1 MNKLSVEKIVFNL
14 FKIIT
19 FVIVAI
25 VLSLLFFI
33 FTRGVS
39 VLSPEF
45 LTTPPS
51 QGMLGGGI
59 STPILGTL
67 FVMILTVIF
76 AIPLGIC
83 AAIFLSEY
91 TDEVDSRIIRMVRL
105 AINNLAGV
113 PSIVYGLLGL
123 GLFVLFM
130 NFRFS
135 VLSASLTLSF
145 LTLPVIIAAS
155 EEALRNVPREYREAS
170 LALGATKWETVRN
183 VVLPSALPG
192 ILTACILGMSRA
204 AGETAPLLM
213 TGAAYYLPRF
223 SGNIMR
229 QFMALSTHIFYMA
242 TQSPNPDITRPI
254 QYGTIAVL
262 LIIVLSMNMAAILL
276 RTYYR
281 RKLQK

>member
-1 MNKLSVEKIVFNL
+1 MNKLSAERIVFNT
-14 FKIIT
+14 FKVVT
-19 FVIVAI
+19 FAIVAI
-25 VLSLLFFI
+25 VLSLIFFI
-33 FTRGVS
+33 FARGFS
-39 VLSPEF
+39 VLSPRF

-83 AAIFLSEY
+83 AAVFLSEY
-91 TDEVDSRIIRMVRL
+91 TDKVDPRIIRMVRL

-170 LALGATKWETVRN
+170 FALGATKWETVRN

-242 TQSPNPDITRPI
+242 TQSSNPSITRPI
-254 QYGTIAVL
+254 QYGTIMVL
-262 LIIVLSMNMAAILL
+262 LFIVLTMNIGAILL

-281 RKLQK
+281 RKLKR

>member
-1 MNKLSVEKIVFNL
+1 MTKLGTERIFFNVF
-14 FKIIT
+14 KVVT
-19 FVIVAI
+19 FAI
-25 VLSLLFFI
+25 VTIVLGLLFFI
-33 FTRGVS
+33 FARGVA

-45 LTTPPS
+45 ITTPPS
-51 QGMLGGGI
+51 HGMMGGGI

-67 FVMILTVIF
+67 FVMILTVVF
-76 AIPLGIC
+76 AIPLGIG

-91 TDEVDSRIIRMVRL
+91 TDNVDPKIIRVVRL

-155 EEALRNVPREYREAS
+155 EEALRNVPRGYREAS
-170 LALGATKWETVRN
+170 LALGATKWETVRK
-183 VVLPSALPG
+183 VVLPSAIPG
-192 ILTACILGMSRA
+192 ILTACILGLSRA

-242 TQSPNPDITRPI
+242 TQSPNPDVTRPI

-281 RKLQK
+281 RKLRR

>member
-1 MNKLSVEKIVFNL
+1 MNKHATERIMFGL
-14 FKIIT
+14 FRAVALT
-19 FVIVAI
+19 LVAI
-25 VLSLLFFI
+25 VLGLLLFI
-33 FTRGVS
+33 FARGAS
-39 VLSPEF
+39 VLSLDF
-45 LTTPPS
+45 LTRPPE
-51 QGMLGGGI
+51 QGMLAGGI

-67 FVMILTVIF
+67 LIMFLTVVF
-76 AIPLGIC
+76 AIPLGVS

-91 TDEVDSRIIRMVRL
+91 TDRVDPRIIRVVRL

-123 GLFVLFM
+123 GLFVLLM
-130 NFRFS
+130 NLRFS

-155 EEALRNVPREYREAS
+155 EEALRNVPKAYREAS

-192 ILTACILGMSRA
+192 IMTACILGLSRA

-223 SGNIMR
+223 SGNVYR

-242 TQSPNPDITRPI
+242 TQSPNPDLTKPI
-254 QYGTIAVL
+254 QYGTITVL
-262 LIIVLSMNMAAILL
+262 LVIVLSMNLVAVLVRL
-276 RTYYR
+276 RYR
-281 RKLQK
+281 RKMR

>member
-1 MNKLSVEKIVFNL
+1 MS
-14 FKIIT
+14 
-19 FVIVAI
+19 
-25 VLSLLFFI
+25 
-33 FTRGVS
+33 
-39 VLSPEF
+39 
-45 LTTPPS
+45 
-51 QGMLGGGI
+51 
-59 STPILGTL
+59 
-67 FVMILTVIF
+67 LTVIF

-91 TDEVDSRIIRMVRL
+91 TDKVDSRIIRVVRL

-145 LTLPVIIAAS
+145 LTLPVIIATS

>member
-1 MNKLSVEKIVFNL
+1 
-14 FKIIT
+14 
-19 FVIVAI
+19 
-25 VLSLLFFI
+25 
-33 FTRGVS
+33 
-39 VLSPEF
+39 
-45 LTTPPS
+45 
-51 QGMLGGGI
+51 
-59 STPILGTL
+59 
-67 FVMILTVIF
+67 MILTVIF

-91 TDEVDSRIIRMVRL
+91 TDKVDPRIVRMVRL

-223 SGNIMR
+223 SGTIMR

>member
-1 MNKLSVEKIVFNL
+1 MNKHTTERVVFNV
-14 FKIIT
+14 FKVVT

-25 VLSLLFFI
+25 VLGLLFSI
-33 FTRGVS
+33 FSKGFK
-39 VLSPEF
+39 VLSLDF
-45 LTTPPS
+45 LATPPS
-51 QGMLGGGI
+51 NGMLGGGI
-59 STPILGTL
+59 SSPLLGTL

-91 TDEVDSRIIRMVRL
+91 TDKVDSRIIRVVRL

>member
-1 MNKLSVEKIVFNL
+1 MNKLSTERIAFNA
-14 FKIIT
+14 FKVIT
-19 FVIVAI
+19 LAIVAI
-25 VLSLLFFI
+25 VLGLLFFI
-33 FTRGVS
+33 FARGVS
-39 VLSPEF
+39 VLSLEF

-91 TDEVDSRIIRMVRL
+91 TEKVDPRIIRMVRL

-123 GLFVLFM
+123 GLFVLFI

-145 LTLPVIIAAS
+145 LTLPVIIATS

-170 LALGATKWETVRN
+170 FALGATKWETVRN

-213 TGAAYYLPRF
+213 TGAAYYIPRF

-242 TQSPNPDITRPI
+242 TQSPNPDVTRPI
-254 QYGTIAVL
+254 QYGTIVVL

-281 RKLQK
+281 RKLQR

>member
-1 MNKLSVEKIVFNL
+1 VFNI
-14 FKIIT
+14 FKGVT
-19 FVIVAI
+19 FAIVAI
-25 VLSLLFFI
+25 VLALLFFI
-33 FTRGVS
+33 FARGVS

-45 LTTPPS
+45 LTKPPS

-59 STPILGTL
+59 SSPILGTI
-67 FVMILTVIF
+67 FVMIITVIF
-76 AIPLGIC
+76 AIPIGIC

-91 TDEVDSRIIRMVRL
+91 TDKVDSRIIRMVRL

-155 EEALRNVPREYREAS
+155 EEALRNVPRGYREAS

-183 VVLPSALPG
+183 IVLPSAMPG
-192 ILTACILGMSRA
+192 ILTACILGLSRA

-242 TQSPNPDITRPI
+242 TQSPNPDVTRPI
-254 QYGTIAVL
+254 QYGTVAVL
-262 LIIVLSMNMAAILL
+262 LIIVLSMNMTAIIL

-281 RKLQK
+281 RKLRR

>member
-1 MNKLSVEKIVFNL
+1 MMDKLRNEKIVFSL
-14 FKIIT
+14 FRLISLSIVSIV
-19 FVIVAI
+19 VI
-25 VLSLLFFI
+25 LLFFI
-33 FTRGVS
+33 FANG
-39 VLSPEF
+39 LSALSLDF
-45 LTTPPS
+45 LTKPPE

-59 STPILGTL
+59 SSPIAGTI
-67 FVMILTVIF
+67 MIMVLTVVF
-76 AIPLGIC
+76 SIPLGVG

-91 TDEVDSRIIRMVRL
+91 TENVDPRVVRVIRL

-130 NFRFS
+130 NLGFS

-155 EEALRNVPREYREAS
+155 EEALKNVPRAYREAS
-170 LALGATKWETVRN
+170 LALGATKWETIRN

-192 ILTACILGMSRA
+192 ILTACILGLSRA

-223 SGNIMR
+223 SWNISR

-242 TQSPNPDITRPI
+242 TQSPNPSLTRPI

-262 LIIVLSMNMAAILL
+262 LLIVLSMNMAAILL
-276 RTYYR
+276 RSYYR
-281 RKLQK
+281 RRLR

>member
-1 MNKLSVEKIVFNL
+1 MKKLIVERTVFNI

-19 FVIVAI
+19 FAIVAI
-25 VLSLLFFI
+25 VLSLLLFI

-123 GLFVLFM
+123 GLFVLFT

>member
-1 MNKLSVEKIVFNL
+1 MNKLTNEKIMFNA
-14 FKIIT
+14 FKVVAFT
-19 FVIVAI
+19 IVAI
-25 VLSLLFFI
+25 VLGLLLFI
-33 FTRGVS
+33 FARGVS
-39 VLSPEF
+39 VLSLDF
-45 LTTPPS
+45 LTSPPEN
-51 QGMLGGGI
+51 GMMGGGI
-59 STPILGTL
+59 SSPILGTL
-67 FVMILTVIF
+67 LIMCMTVVF
-76 AIPLGIC
+76 AIPLGIG

-91 TDEVDSRIIRMVRL
+91 TDNVDPRITRMVRL

-130 NFRFS
+130 NFGFS

-155 EEALRNVPREYREAS
+155 EEALRNVPRGYREAS

-183 VVLPSALPG
+183 VVLPSAMPG
-192 ILTACILGMSRA
+192 ILTACILGLSRA

-223 SGNIMR
+223 SGNIFR

-242 TQSPNPDITRPI
+242 TQSPNPDLTRPI
-254 QYGTIAVL
+254 QYGTITVL
-262 LIIVLSMNMAAILL
+262 LIIVLSMNLVAVLV
-276 RTYYR
+276 RSYYR
-281 RKLQK
+281 RKLR

>member
-1 MNKLSVEKIVFNL
+1 MKKLIVERIVFNI

-19 FVIVAI
+19 FAIVAI
-25 VLSLLFFI
+25 VLSLLLFI

-45 LTTPPS
+45 LTTTPS

-91 TDEVDSRIIRMVRL
+91 TDKVDPRIVRMVRL

-123 GLFVLFM
+123 GLFVIFM

>member
-1 MNKLSVEKIVFNL
+1 MKKLIVERTVFNI

-19 FVIVAI
+19 FAIVAI
-25 VLSLLFFI
+25 VLSLLLFI

>member
-1 MNKLSVEKIVFNL
+1 MDKLRKEKIFFSL
-14 FKIIT
+14 FKLISLS
-19 FVIVAI
+19 IVSI
-25 VLSLLFFI
+25 VLITLFFI
-33 FTRGVS
+33 FANGLS
-39 VLSPEF
+39 VFNLDF
-45 LTTPPS
+45 LTRPPE

-59 STPILGTL
+59 SSPIAGTI
-67 FVMILTVIF
+67 MIMMLTVIF
-76 AIPLGIC
+76 AIPLGVG

-91 TDEVDSRIIRMVRL
+91 KENVDPKVVRIIRL

-130 NFRFS
+130 NLGFS

-155 EEALRNVPREYREAS
+155 EEAIKNVPHFYREAS
-170 LALGATKWETVRN
+170 LALGATKWETIRN

-192 ILTACILGMSRA
+192 ILTACILGLSRA

-223 SGNIMR
+223 SWNIFR

-242 TQSPNPDITRPI
+242 TQSPNPDLTRPI
-254 QYGTIAVL
+254 QYGTISL
-262 LIIVLSMNMAAILL
+262 LLFIVVSMNMTAILL
-276 RTYYR
+276 RAHYR
-281 RKLQK
+281 RKLR

>member
-1 MNKLSVEKIVFNL
+1 MNKLSTERIAFNA
-14 FKIIT
+14 FKVVT
-19 FVIVAI
+19 LAIVAI
-25 VLSLLFFI
+25 VLGLLFFI
-33 FTRGVS
+33 FARGVS
-39 VLSPEF
+39 VLSLEF

-91 TDEVDSRIIRMVRL
+91 TEKVDPRIIRMVRL

-123 GLFVLFM
+123 GLFVLFI

-145 LTLPVIIAAS
+145 LTLPVIIATS

-170 LALGATKWETVRN
+170 FALGATKWETVRN

-213 TGAAYYLPRF
+213 TGAAYYIPRF

-242 TQSPNPDITRPI
+242 TQSPNPDVTRPI
-254 QYGTIAVL
+254 QYGTIVVL

-281 RKLQK
+281 RKLQR

>member
-1 MNKLSVEKIVFNL
+1 MNKLTNEKIMFNA
-14 FKIIT
+14 FKVVAFT
-19 FVIVAI
+19 IVAI
-25 VLSLLFFI
+25 VLGLLLFI
-33 FTRGVS
+33 FARGVS
-39 VLSPEF
+39 VLSLDF
-45 LTTPPS
+45 LTSPPEN
-51 QGMLGGGI
+51 GMMGGGI
-59 STPILGTL
+59 SSPILGTL
-67 FVMILTVIF
+67 LIMCMTVVF
-76 AIPLGIC
+76 AIPLGIG

-91 TDEVDSRIIRMVRL
+91 TDNVDPRITRMVRL

-130 NFRFS
+130 NFGFS

-155 EEALRNVPREYREAS
+155 EEALRNVPRGYREAS

-192 ILTACILGMSRA
+192 ILTACILGLSRA

-223 SGNIMR
+223 SGNILR

-242 TQSPNPDITRPI
+242 TQSPNPDLTRPI
-254 QYGTIAVL
+254 QYGTITVL
-262 LIIVLSMNMAAILL
+262 LIIVLSMNLVAVLV
-276 RTYYR
+276 RSYYR
-281 RKLQK
+281 RKLR

>member
-1 MNKLSVEKIVFNL
+1 MKKLIVERTVFNI

-19 FVIVAI
+19 FAIVAI
-25 VLSLLFFI
+25 VLSLLLFI

-91 TDEVDSRIIRMVRL
+91 TDKVDSRIIRMVRL

>member
-1 MNKLSVEKIVFNL
+1 MNKFSIERIVFNS
-14 FKIIT
+14 FKVIT
-19 FVIVAI
+19 FTIVAI
-25 VLSLLFFI
+25 VIGFLFFI
-33 FTRGVS
+33 FARGIS

-45 LTTPPS
+45 FTTPPS

-59 STPILGTL
+59 SSPILGTL

-76 AIPLGIC
+76 AIPLGIS

-91 TDEVDSRIIRMVRL
+91 TDKVDSRIIRMVRL

-155 EEALRNVPREYREAS
+155 EEALRNVPRGYREAS
-170 LALGATKWETVRN
+170 LALGATKWETIRK

-192 ILTACILGMSRA
+192 ILTACILGLSRA

-242 TQSPNPDITRPI
+242 TQSPNPNITRPI

-276 RTYYR
+276 RTYFR
-281 RKLQK
+281 RKL

>member
-1 MNKLSVEKIVFNL
+1 MNKLNIEKIM
-14 FKIIT
+14 FKAFMAVT
-19 FVIVAI
+19 FSIVAV
-25 VLSLLFFI
+25 VLGFLFFI
-33 FTRGVS
+33 FARGVS
-39 VLSPEF
+39 VLTPVF

-59 STPILGTL
+59 SSPILGTL

-91 TDEVDSRIIRMVRL
+91 TDKVDSKILRMVRL

-135 VLSASLTLSF
+135 VLSASLTLSL

-155 EEALRNVPREYREAS
+155 E
-170 LALGATKWETVRN
+170 
-183 VVLPSALPG
+183 
-192 ILTACILGMSRA
+192 
-204 AGETAPLLM
+204 
-213 TGAAYYLPRF
+213 
-223 SGNIMR
+223 
-229 QFMALSTHIFYMA
+229 
-242 TQSPNPDITRPI
+242 
-254 QYGTIAVL
+254 
-262 LIIVLSMNMAAILL
+262 
-276 RTYYR
+276 
-281 RKLQK
+281 